1 MVIKQ
6 SIYRKY
12 HLQKKKPLIKEA
24 SGIVLFAFEF
34 EFGPWLNKW

>member
-12 HLQKKKPLIKEA
+12 HLQKKKPLLKEA
-24 SGIVLFAFEF
+24 SGMVLFAFEF
-34 EFGPWLNKW
+34 KFCPRLNK